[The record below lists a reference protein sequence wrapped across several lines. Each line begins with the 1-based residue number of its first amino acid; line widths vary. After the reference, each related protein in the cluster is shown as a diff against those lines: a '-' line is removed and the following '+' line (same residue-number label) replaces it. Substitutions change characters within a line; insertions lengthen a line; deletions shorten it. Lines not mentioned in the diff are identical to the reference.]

1 MDIKNFKEKLL
12 KLEEE
17 AKPIRE
23 REHKRRMTITII
35 DNNNFEKWK
44 ILNKEQRQYGDGYMP
59 VRKEHKL
66 LCPNCSKELLGR
78 VVATNPSCVWGMDIK
93 HTLLSCNCGYEYAK

>member
-12 KLEEE
+12 KLEEK

-35 DNNNFEKWK
+35 DNDNFEK
-44 ILNKEQRQYGDGYMP
+44 
-59 VRKEHKL
+59 
-66 LCPNCSKELLGR
+66 
-78 VVATNPSCVWGMDIK
+78 
-93 HTLLSCNCGYEYAK
+93 